1 MVKPLPLEKALV
13 AINPA
18 IISTP
23 RFQEVNVLLADGL
36 LQAWNGFTS
45 GQAPI
50 DHSYGPVLLNARKLV
65 TNFTSTSKLTVAEQF
80 ATVKRG
86 KTTVR
91 LLKQPMDQFIMP
103 PPIPT
108 GKIMRE
114 EIIDAIIAASKF
126 MSENALHLW
135 ANAVALTDR
144 FAAATNNQILVKVP
158 VHSPFHLTI
167 PKWVIDAFD
176 RNIDTYLSY
185 SDTSIRLE
193 YPNGVSIQAQMIEG
207 NMPEK
212 MFELCDTIKLA
223 THLVGDAKSEL
234 EDISRIGGRFIEIS
248 DGVMSCTADSGERSE
263 TETDLVG
270 TVKMAKTTLELVLS
284 VATHMDF
291 KDNVA
296 TFLDARTGLRGIAM
310 GVR

>member
-50 DHSYGPVLLNARKLV
+50 DRSYGPVLLNARKLV

-103 PPIPT
+103 
-108 GKIMRE
+108 RQ
-114 EIIDAIIAASKF
+114 S
-126 MSENALHLW
+126 
-135 ANAVALTDR
+135 
-144 FAAATNNQILVKVP
+144 
-158 VHSPFHLTI
+158 
-167 PKWVIDAFD
+167 
-176 RNIDTYLSY
+176 
-185 SDTSIRLE
+185 
-193 YPNGVSIQAQMIEG
+193 
-207 NMPEK
+207 
-212 MFELCDTIKLA
+212 
-223 THLVGDAKSEL
+223 
-234 EDISRIGGRFIEIS
+234 
-248 DGVMSCTADSGERSE
+248 
-263 TETDLVG
+263 
-270 TVKMAKTTLELVLS
+270 TV
-284 VATHMDF
+284 
-291 KDNVA
+291 
-296 TFLDARTGLRGIAM
+296 
-310 GVR
+310 